1 LAAPAA
7 AQSAIPKSQLA
18 SITQH
23 IAGTTIDVVYR
34 RPVARG
40 RTLFGALVPWD
51 RVWSPSADSA
61 PRFTTSRAIEVNGT
75 VLAAGTYSL
84 WAIPGE
90 KEWTWIFNSQAAAFH
105 MSHPGEGKDV
115 LRVKSAPETAGH
127 IETLTLSFPLVD
139 ADSAIFRLHW
149 GTTRRPHEDQNEA
162 VGASRRARAAC
173 PARIHKTFMFARASN
188 DNEAHSW
195 RVAY

>member
-1 LAAPAA
+1 MKRALLVIAYAVAGPAA
-7 AQSAIPKSQLA
+7 AQSDIPKSQLA

-23 IAGTTIDVVYR
+23 VAGTTIDVVYR

-61 PRFTTSRAIEVNGT
+61 PRFTTSQAIEVNGMP
-75 VLAAGTYSL
+75 LAAGTYSL

-90 KEWTWIFNSQAAAFH
+90 KEWTWIFSAQAAAFH
-105 MSHPGEGKDV
+105 MRYPEGRDV
-115 LRVKSAPETAGH
+115 LRVKSVPETAGH

-149 GTTRRPHEDQNEA
+149 GTTA
-162 VGASRRARAAC
+162 V
-173 PARIHKTFMFARASN
+173 PIRIKATR
-188 DNEAHSW
+188 
-195 RVAY
+195 